1 MGTVQEGHDRVLSH
15 AAVRASTAF
24 LIRFCQLPTLAVS
37 ASHISKLCRYCRS
50 IEIEKL
56 KSKDEDGLASLKK
69 KLEKV
74 EATTKAMK
82 KTQEAAKKSQDE
94 LLALVKKMAGTVDA
108 VKANVTAGAQTIRDD
123 ESVGASSVGFRSESV
138 Y

>member
-1 MGTVQEGHDRVLSH
+1 
-15 AAVRASTAF
+15 
-24 LIRFCQLPTLAVS
+24 
-37 ASHISKLCRYCRS
+37 
-50 IEIEKL
+50 
-56 KSKDEDGLASLKK
+56 
-69 KLEKV
+69 
-74 EATTKAMK
+74 MK